1 MPSRTWVW
9 TFFSTMAIGG
19 VRGKAAGIVRGTI
32 TQVGATIEEPQ
43 TFIRMYRQAGGIITG
58 IVVGTDS
65 NGTISEYLSA
75 SFNGTGEP
83 GKRTSIGN
91 GIIPGVFKGRN
102 ISRNLEKFS
111 ISIHGHNTRGHHNI
125 LTLVM
130 EILEEETAI
139 KGTKGRMTT
148 SLSLYE
154 KAAIIKFFG

>member
-1 MPSRTWVW
+1 
-9 TFFSTMAIGG
+9 MAIGG

-65 NGTISEYLSA
+65 NGIISEYLSN
-75 SFNGTGEP
+75 SCSRIGEP
-83 GKRTSIGN
+83 GKRTSIGK

-102 ISRNLEKFS
+102 ISRNLEKS
-111 ISIHGHNTRGHHNI
+111 SLNMHSQKTRGHHNI

-130 EILEEETAI
+130 ENLKEGAVI
-139 KGTKGRMTT
+139 KGTKGSMTT

-154 KAAIIKFFG
+154 KAAIIEFFG

>member
-1 MPSRTWVW
+1 
-9 TFFSTMAIGG
+9 MAIGG

-32 TQVGATIEEPQ
+32 TRVGATIKEPRA
-43 TFIRMYRQAGGIITG
+43 FIRMYHQAGEIITG

-65 NGTISEYLSA
+65 NGIISEYLSN
-75 SFNGTGEP
+75 SCSRIGEP

-91 GIIPGVFKGRN
+91 GIIPGVFKDRN
-102 ISRNLEKFS
+102 ISRNLEKS
-111 ISIHGHNTRGHHNI
+111 SLNMHSQKTRGHHNI

-130 EILEEETAI
+130 EILEEGAVI
-139 KGTKGRMTT
+139 KGTKDRITN